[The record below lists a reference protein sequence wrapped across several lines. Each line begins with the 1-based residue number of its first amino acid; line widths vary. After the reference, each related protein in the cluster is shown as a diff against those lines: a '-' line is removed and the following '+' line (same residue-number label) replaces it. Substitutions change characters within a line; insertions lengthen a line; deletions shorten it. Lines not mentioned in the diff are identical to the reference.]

1 MKLTKNFIRSL
12 AAVILSAV
20 ICISVLPVSV
30 SAKEKEVLRVYNW
43 GEYISIGD
51 DGGLDIIAEF
61 ERTHPGV
68 DVEYTTFASNEE
80 MYAKIRSGSASY
92 DVIIPSDYMIA
103 RMSDEGMLAELNF
116 DNIPNASYI
125 DDRFWNSI
133 YDPDNQYSVP
143 YTWGTVGIVYNT
155 TKVTEEIDSWASLWD
170 EKYAG
175 KILMFDNPRDAFA
188 IAYEYLGYS
197 INSTDLGEMEE
208 AANLLVQQKGVL
220 QAYVMDQIFNKMQ
233 SGEAWI
239 APYYAGDATVMI
251 DENPDLDFVI
261 PKEGSNIFVDAMCVL
276 ETSEHK
282 ELAEEF
288 INFLCDPEIMA
299 ENIGYIGYSSPSTAA
314 KELLDEETQENPII
328 YPEESRLTKCEYF
341 DYLPEDVN
349 EKMENLW
356 IAIKASDGST
366 ELTVGGDNLQFWLI
380 LGAIIAVCIF
390 LNIWI
395 RVRKN
400 RNKEEY

>member
-1 MKLTKNFIRSL
+1 MKKLFRSL

-20 ICISVLPVSV
+20 ICISVLPVFV